1 MANESSVRYPTRVIA
16 WVLGSSLIWAAV
28 VVSTGDTG
36 WPLVVWALTT
46 FAPLAERHRRE
57 RQTQLDADGPDR

>member
-1 MANESSVRYPTRVIA
+1 MTTKSTDTSGSDGARRPAPLIA

-28 VVSTGDTG
+28 VVATGDIA

-46 FAPLAERHRRE
+46 FAPLAW
-57 RQTQLDADGPDR
+57 DGTRKAT

>member
-1 MANESSVRYPTRVIA
+1 MTSTHTSRSNDGRYPMIA
-16 WVLGSSLIWAAV
+16 WVVGSSLIWAAV

-46 FAPLAERHRRE
+46 FAPLAERHRTRKD
-57 RQTQLDADGPDR
+57 TK

>member
-1 MANESSVRYPTRVIA
+1 MTTQSTHTSRSDDGRNPTRSIV

-36 WPLVVWALTT
+36 WPLVLWALTT
-46 FAPLAERHRRE
+46 FAPLAERHRTRE
-57 RQTQLDADGPDR
+57 DSQ

>member
-1 MANESSVRYPTRVIA
+1 MTAQTTHTSGSKDGRHPMRLVA

-36 WPLVVWALTT
+36 WPLVLWALTT
-46 FAPLAERHRRE
+46 FAPLAERHRTRKD
-57 RQTQLDADGPDR
+57 TK